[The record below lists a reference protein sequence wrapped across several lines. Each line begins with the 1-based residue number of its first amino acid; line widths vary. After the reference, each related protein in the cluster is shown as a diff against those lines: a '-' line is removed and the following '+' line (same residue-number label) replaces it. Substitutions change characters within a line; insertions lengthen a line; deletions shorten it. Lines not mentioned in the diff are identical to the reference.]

1 MGEKRDSSDCI
12 CALSAQTL
20 DLEGIQNYIKIRYP
34 VLMLDGAT
42 VFPGERA
49 EGYKMLTGNELFW
62 QGHYPEYPIMPGTYQ
77 LEALAQL
84 FSLTFLTHRES
95 GALPKLAGFENVRFY
110 KEVKPG
116 CRLDMEAELKS
127 KRHGLAKG
135 EARAFVNNEIV
146 CSAEIKT
153 VIG

>member
-1 MGEKRDSSDCI
+1 MSKE
-12 CALSAQTL
+12 LEL
-20 DLEGIQNYIKIRYP
+20 DLEGIIKYIKIRYP
-34 VLMLDGAT
+34 VLMIDGAK

-49 EGYKMLTGNELFW
+49 TGYKMLTYNELFW

-84 FSLTFLTHRES
+84 FSLTFLTQQES
-95 GALPKLAGFENVRFY
+95 DTVPKLTGFENVRFY

-116 CRLDMEAELKS
+116 CRLDLEAELKS
-127 KRHGLAKG
+127 NRRGLVKG
-135 EARAFVNNEIV
+135 EAKAFVDGEIV

>member
-1 MGEKRDSSDCI
+1 MSRE
-12 CALSAQTL
+12 LEL
-20 DLEGIQNYIKIRYP
+20 DLEGITKYIKIRYP
-34 VLMLDGAT
+34 VLMLDGAK

-49 EGYKMLTGNELFW
+49 TGYKMLTYNELFW

-84 FSLTFLTHRES
+84 FSLTFLTQQES
-95 GALPKLAGFENVRFY
+95 DTVPKLAGFENVRFY

-116 CRLDMEAELKS
+116 CRLDLEVELTS
-127 KRHGLAKG
+127 NRRGLAKG
-135 EARAFVNNEIV
+135 ETKAFVDGEIV

-153 VIG
+153 VIR